1 MATPLK
7 KALFFLCALTVL
19 RAPPALSVPLAS
31 GMDQPA
37 TTADGPDYSAAA
49 DDAAQPLDGNDAGTE
64 ARARI
69 VDNVA
74 YGPGAKDTGYGMTG
88 QAAIGSGGSSHTPGW
103 LMPAAVVG
111 AGGGTL
117 FALLSH
123 GGKQASNAGR
133 DASGLD
139 VNAGGTTG
147 ASLGQH
153 GGGNGNGA
161 GTGSG
166 SDSPSP
172 VPEPGTLLL
181 MGIGVASFLG
191 RRKLMRT

>member
-31 GMDQPA
+31 GMDQPV
-37 TTADGPDYSAAA
+37 TTADGLDYSAAA

-74 YGPGAKDTGYGMTG
+74 YGPGAKHTEYGMTG
-88 QAAIGSGGSSHTPGW
+88 QAAIGSGGSSHGW

-123 GGKQASNAGR
+123 GGKQTSDGGA
-133 DASGLD
+133 DASGLN
-139 VNAGGTTG
+139 VSAGGTAG
-147 ASLGQH
+147 PSLGH
-153 GGGNGNGA
+153 GGNGNG
-161 GTGSG
+161 T
-166 SDSPSP
+166 DTPSA